1 MSHSYD
7 VSFQCPLTFILE
19 LWSTLRNAKRTTRPT
34 LVPVPP
40 VARPSP
46 SVHSRRQQQRTS
58 RMATAAL
65 DAAAAGRRR
74 ESSESTGRTQHARLR
89 VCEGEL
95 RGSCGSG

>member
-40 VARPSP
+40 VARSSP
-46 SVHSRRQQQRTS
+46 SVHLRRQQQRTS
-58 RMATAAL
+58 RMAARPKPYHCKPSPRGESIRAAEQQ
-65 DAAAAGRRR
+65 RR
-74 ESSESTGRTQHARLR
+74 
-89 VCEGEL
+89 
-95 RGSCGSG
+95 